1 MHRKFYSLFRVFCT
15 VLSISISHIAVNSQP
30 DVGYMEMIPA
40 SAGLNQPIEL
50 ASAPG
55 DIPGRFFIVQKT
67 GEIRIWDNGTL
78 LATPFLNINPLV
90 VDDVNGEQGLLSMAF
105 HPQYATNGF
114 FYVYYNANNGNIVVT
129 RYQRSSGNPTIADPT
144 PNAAGPYVNI
154 AKPFTNHNGGHLQF
168 RVESGVN
175 YLYFATGDGGSG
187 NDPFNNA
194 QNPMSL
200 LGKMLRVNVDAA
212 TPAVEIWGRGLRNPF
227 RWSFDRGTGD
237 MWIADVGQGAREEIN
252 YFPAASANPN
262 FGWPCREGLIA
273 NASAPAAGDC
283 DTVNPVAINPIYDY
297 QTGGAGRSVIGGY
310 VYRGSAFPS
319 LQGIYFL
326 TDFFSNRLIAIQ
338 PNGSGGWI
346 VNEVTPTPALSNIA
360 SISEDASGEL
370 YAVSLQGSVNRVI
383 VPVVTPLTLTKFSG
397 KPFAGYNELL
407 WTAESEEGIENF
419 TIEYSRDG
427 TNFSAVGKVTSL
439 NDGKTNNY
447 SYRHFIAVQGNVY
460 YRLRINEQDNSHS
473 YSAVISVKGER
484 IKEVKIYPTLVN
496 NAKLNVVSSY
506 AVNKIRITTMSGQEV
521 YAQNLNGSSGFFMV
535 DLPLLKKG
543 FYVVVLDGEGG
554 RFTDK
559 ILVE

>member
-1 MHRKFYSLFRVFCT
+1 MRIKLYSLHRVFCT
-15 VLSISISHIAVNSQP
+15 AFFISIFYTIVNSQP
-30 DVGYMEMIPA
+30 NVGYMEMIPA
-40 SAGLNQPIEL
+40 SAGLTQPIEL

-55 DIPGRFFIVQKT
+55 DIAGRFFIVQKT

-78 LATPFLNINPLV
+78 LPTPFLNINPLV
-90 VDDVNGEQGLLSMAF
+90 VDDVNGEQGLLSVAF

-114 FYVYYNANNGNIVVT
+114 FYVYYNANNGNIVVM
-129 RYQRSSGNPTIADPT
+129 RYQRSSGNPDLADPT

-154 AKPFTNHNGGHLQF
+154 PKPFTNHNGGHLQF
-168 RVESGVN
+168 RIEGGVN

-194 QNPMSL
+194 QNPLSL
-200 LGKMLRVNVDAA
+200 LGKMLRVNVDAT
-212 TPAVEIWGRGLRNPF
+212 TPSVEIWGRGLRNPF

-252 YFPAASANPN
+252 YFPSASVNPN

-273 NASAPAAGDC
+273 NTNAPAAGDC

-297 QTGGAGRSVIGGY
+297 QIGGAGRSVIGGY

-397 KPFAGYNELL
+397 KPFDGYNELL
-407 WTAESEEGIENF
+407 WTAESEEGIDNF

-427 TNFSAVGKVTSL
+427 TNFSPVGKVSSL
-439 NDGKTNNY
+439 
-447 SYRHFIAVQGNVY
+447 
-460 YRLRINEQDNSHS
+460 
-473 YSAVISVKGER
+473 
-484 IKEVKIYPTLVN
+484 
-496 NAKLNVVSSY
+496 
-506 AVNKIRITTMSGQEV
+506 
-521 YAQNLNGSSGFFMV
+521 
-535 DLPLLKKG
+535 
-543 FYVVVLDGEGG
+543 
-554 RFTDK
+554 
-559 ILVE
+559 